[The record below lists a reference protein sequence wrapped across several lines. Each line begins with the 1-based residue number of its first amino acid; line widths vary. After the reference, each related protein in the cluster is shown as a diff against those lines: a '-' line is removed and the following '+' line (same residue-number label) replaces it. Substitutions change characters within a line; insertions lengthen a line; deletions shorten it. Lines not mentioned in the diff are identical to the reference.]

1 MKLSVLLYVVAGC
14 YVTRAEDVTV
24 MTEYGAVRGTVMPFT
39 NATGPIKSVRR
50 FLGIPF
56 ASPPVGELRFRPPE
70 PPKSWKPDTRDAQ
83 QWGNVCIQIYNKKIR
98 DAIEAAFENFSEEY
112 LSEDCLYLN
121 VFSPDTNSGPS
132 PVMVYIHGGGYLFG
146 SSVYRPG
153 DMLALQGVVVVTI
166 QYRLGVLGFLSTGDS
181 VAPGKFISTVII
193 GGAFMY
199 GFMVWSPWLS
209 FV

>member
-14 YVTRAEDVTV
+14 YVTRTEAVTV
-24 MTEYGAVRGTVMPFT
+24 MTEYGEVRGTVMPFP

-56 ASPPVGELRFRPPE
+56 AKPPVGELRFRPPE

-83 QWGNVCIQIYNKKIR
+83 KWGNVCIQLENKKIM
-98 DAIEAAFENFSEEY
+98 DAIKAVWANFSEEY

-121 VFSPDTNSGPS
+121 VFSPDTNSGLL
-132 PVMVYIHGGGYLFG
+132 PVMVYIHGGAYLFG
-146 SSVYRPG
+146 SAVYRPG

-166 QYRLGVLGFLSTGDS
+166 QYRLGVLGFLSTGDKA
-181 VAPGKFISTVII
+181 APGN
-193 GGAFMY
+193 
-199 GFMVWSPWLS
+199 
-209 FV
+209 